1 MYETSLSVKKL
12 RLIANSATGSHL
24 VETVTIPMGLVTGD
38 FG

>member
-1 MYETSLSVKKL
+1 MHETSLSVKKL

-24 VETVTIPMGLVTGD
+24 VETVTLPLGLVIGD

>member
-24 VETVTIPMGLVTGD
+24 VEIVTIPMGLVTGD